1 MHFYISSLPFYNFPY
16 TFGYLLSLGLYAMAR
31 EGGGGEFPDQYR
43 RFLLATGD
51 RCTEEAVA
59 DSFGHDLQ
67 QPEFWNRSLDVV
79 AQRVASFEE
88 LAAQ

>member
-1 MHFYISSLPFYNFPY
+1 
-16 TFGYLLSLGLYAMAR
+16 MAR
-31 EGGGGEFPDQYR
+31 EGGDGEFPDQYR

-67 QPEFWNRSLDVV
+67 QPDFWNRSLDVV
-79 AQRVASFEE
+79 AERVTRFAQ
-88 LAAQ
+88 LAT